1 MEFYSPPLTRARARI
16 LNKPPP
22 STPLLEQSPKP
33 KSRVFDDLS
42 ADLICD
48 LPSKSDTIDHSTSC
62 ELKKVKLT
70 QDELSMSGAP
80 TGDIFDIKVLCDNEL
95 TCLPQPESQVG
106 AALQVLSTQSSTWA
120 DRYAAIEVLRR
131 STLFSPAVLS
141 DTSIRNTVH
150 ALSQELD
157 SLRSCTIRNSVLCLQ
172 SLLKLP
178 LCLKWIESSENAHV
192 YDEVIGKLLLKSCS
206 GPKFLCK
213 IILEVFVL
221 GAKVLPFSR
230 LAVLLTSFSTHKNS
244 EVCSHVFTCGCEN
257 FLDNM
262 NTMIEDSNGKTM
274 ETTLRLFQ
282 RGISSVQP
290 TGRGMAR
297 KALKEYANRIGIEAF
312 AKVVSQYFS
321 MDQCNEINRE
331 INRIT
336 VNKGI
341 SRTRV
346 PLRALN
352 SANRAVNA
360 GGSLGEMRGG
370 AVAAKGRTD
379 GVKPWEIKKRAL
391 NFVKVGSSDT
401 VTDSTTSTSFIL

>member
-1 MEFYSPPLTRARARI
+1 MLS
-16 LNKPPP
+16 KPPP
-22 STPLLEQSPKP
+22 NNPLLDQSPKP

-42 ADLICD
+42 ADLIGD
-48 LPSKSDTIDHSTSC
+48 LPSNSDAIDHSASC
-62 ELKKVKLT
+62 EVKKVKLT

-95 TCLPQPESQVG
+95 TCLPQPESQVDI
-106 AALQVLSTQSSTWA
+106 ALQVLNTPLSTWA
-120 DRYAAIEVLRR
+120 ERYGAIEVVRR
-131 STLFSPAVLS
+131 SSMFSPAVFT
-141 DTSIRNTVH
+141 DTSIGTTLC
-150 ALSQELD
+150 ALNQELD

-178 LCLKWIESSENAHV
+178 ACRQWVESGQNKYV

-230 LAVLLTSFSTHKNS
+230 LSVLLTSFSTHKNS
-244 EVCSHVFTCGCEN
+244 EVCNHVYTSGCEN
-257 FLDNM
+257 FLHNM
-262 NTMIEDSNGKTM
+262 NTVIDDNDGKTM

-297 KALKEYANRIGIEAF
+297 KALKEYSDRIGVDAF
-312 AKVVSQYFS
+312 ARVVGQYFS

-331 INRIT
+331 INRVTTKKSTTKARI
-336 VNKGI
+336 
-341 SRTRV
+341 
-346 PLRALN
+346 PLRALS
-352 SANRAVNA
+352 SASRAVNA
-360 GGSLGEMRGG
+360 GGSWGEVRTATS
-370 AVAAKGRTD
+370 AVTVNTSGM
-379 GVKPWEIKKRAL
+379 KPWEIKKTTHKFA
-391 NFVKVGSSDT
+391 KSGSSDP
-401 VTDSTTSTSFIL
+401 VCSSTTSTSFIL